1 MKYFLLVIPLYFL
14 FSACNKDESF
24 TTSSSDKLEFSV
36 DTLFFDTIFTEIGS
50 ATRFFRVYNKANKS
64 IRINNISVKGNDQS
78 KFNLN
83 VDGIPGNTHEEV
95 VIYPN
100 DSIYVFAEVTIN
112 PDDPLSESPY
122 FVFDEVVFET
132 NGNTQ
137 TITLAAW
144 GQNANYFPSRFHKD
158 SVAVFSCAGEVTWD
172 DPKPYVLYGIVA
184 FAECTLNIPA
194 GARIHVH
201 GGLSRVFDEMGEP
214 TIYNSGR
221 LVFGENA
228 KINVQGTVE
237 NPVIFEGDRTEDD
250 LGFDFKDAD
259 GQWNG
264 IVFLAGSQGN
274 VMENAV
280 VKNSL
285 FGMYVDSSAELS
297 LKNVQVANTSGPGIF
312 AYHAEVNAENCLFYN
327 NGTNAVQLTFG
338 GDYNF
343 DYCTLANYGTDASAL
358 SLGNGVC
365 DDPNDCTIMTARTY
379 RLNARFR
386 NSIIYGSLADE
397 ILLQDF
403 TGNQGADRSAFNY
416 SLENCII
423 RARDIDDPDKNG
435 YLDFYDHCDCFNAQP
450 NDAIFVSIN
459 DDDYHLDTL
468 SVAEEKA
475 IPINGILFD
484 LEGNDRDPV
493 KPDLGCYEYQYE

>member
-1 MKYFLLVIPLYFL
+1 MKYLLLAIPIYFL
-14 FSACNKDESF
+14 FFSCNKDETF

-50 ATRFFRVYNKANKS
+50 ATRFFRVYNRADQS
-64 IRINNISVKGNDQS
+64 IRINKITLKGNNQS

-83 VDGIPGNTHEEV
+83 VDGIPGDTHEEV

-100 DSIYVFAEVTIN
+100 DSIYVFAEVKIN

-137 TITLAAW
+137 SVILGAW
-144 GQNANYFPSRFHKD
+144 GQNANYFPSRYHKD
-158 SVAVFSCAGEVTWD
+158 SVAVFTCTGDLTWD

-184 FAECTLNIPA
+184 FVDCQLNIPA

-201 GGLSRVFDEMGEP
+201 GGLSRVFDEMGNP
-214 TIYNSGR
+214 NIYNSGR
-221 LVFGENA
+221 LVMGENA
-228 KINVQGTVE
+228 KLNVQGTIE

-259 GQWNG
+259 GQWTG
-264 IVFLAGSQGN
+264 IIFSAGSQGN
-274 VMENAV
+274 VMENTV

-285 FGMYVDSSAELS
+285 FGMYVDSSAEVS
-297 LKNVQVANTSGPGIF
+297 LKNVQIYNTSGPGIF
-312 AYHAEVNAENCLFYN
+312 AYHAKVNAENCLFYN
-327 NGTNAVQLTFG
+327 NNTNAVQLTFG

-358 SLGNGVC
+358 SMTNGTC
-365 DDPNDCTIMTARTY
+365 YDPDCVNAAAY
-379 RLNARFR
+379 RLNAYFR

-397 ILLQDF
+397 IFLLDF
-403 TGNQGADRSAFNY
+403 TGSQGADRVALNY
-416 SLENCII
+416 NFEKCII
-423 RARDIDDPDKNG
+423 RARDINDAERG
-435 YLDFYDHCDCFNAQP
+435 YPDFYDYCDCFIAQP
-450 NDAIFVSIN
+450 SDAIFVSIN
-459 DDDYHLDTL
+459 EDDYHLDTL
-468 SVAEEKA
+468 SVAEQKA
-475 IPINGILFD
+475 VPLNGILFD

-493 KPDLGCYEYQYE
+493 NPDLGCFEYQY